1 MARNIATIKEAIR
14 VEKNNYPSLTPILFQ
29 EEGGSRVGIL
39 NNIADIMAININI
52 FEQLLDA
59 YKLELEG
66 IAASAVPGTGSWIH
80 AKVLEFQYS
89 VTNPQYIQLIGLVPT
104 YNKVDSSL
112 RIISRASVAENGNGR
127 ISIKVATGEPPAP
140 LDSSQQL
147 ALSEYLDIIGPAGPQ
162 ISVSSNISDKLYV
175 NATIYYDGQFV
186 SSIQTDVK
194 AAINNY
200 LANISFDGLVTVS
213 KIQDAIQGVI
223 GVRDVVINSVKA
235 RANGVGF
242 ISATTVTRQWSTI
255 AGYIVEENTAGQT
268 FSDSIAYTAE

>member
-1 MARNIATIKEAIR
+1 MARNIATTKEAIR
-14 VEKNNYPSLTPILFQ
+14 VEKNNYPSLAPILFQ

-52 FEQLLDA
+52 FEQLQDA

-66 IAASAVPGTGSWIH
+66 IASGAVPGTGDWVHS
-80 AKVLEFQYS
+80 KVLEFQYS
-89 VTNPQYIQLIGLVPT
+89 ATNPQYIQLINLIPT

-112 RIISRASVAENGNGR
+112 RIISRASVTENGNGR
-127 ISIKVATGEPPAP
+127 ISIKVATGEPPVP
-140 LDSSQQL
+140 LDNSQQL

-175 NATIYYDGQFV
+175 NANIYYDGQFV

-194 AAINNY
+194 AAINKY

-223 GVRDVVINSVKA
+223 GVRDVVINLVKA

-255 AGYIVEENTAGQT
+255 AGYIVEENIVGQT